1 MKTKCLLFG
10 LIIVLF
16 MNYSCKEKYEYKFR
30 NPDLPIDERVSD
42 LVSHLTLEEKISQM
56 MNIAPTIDR
65 LGIPAYNWW
74 NECLHGVARSPYP
87 VTSFPQSI
95 GMAATWDTEAVQQ
108 MADYASTEGR
118 AIYHD
123 SSRKGKTGAF
133 LGLTYWSP
141 NINIFRDPR
150 WGRGQET
157 YGEDPYLT
165 GAIGSAFVQGLQGSD
180 PKYLKASA
188 CAKHYAVHSGPEWN
202 RHTYNAEVSD
212 YDLWDT
218 YLPAFRDLIVDAK
231 VTGVMCAY
239 NAFFEQPCCASD
251 ALMTDIL
258 YNDWNFDGYVTS
270 DCGGIEDFHRTHK
283 THPDKPTAAADAVL
297 HGTDCECS
305 HNGTYQA
312 LIEAVD
318 LGLITEEQ
326 IDVSVKKL
334 FKIRFRLGMF
344 DPDDRVPYAS
354 TPITALEADAHKA
367 HALKMA
373 QESMVLLRN
382 HNNLLPLDKKN
393 IKKIAVIGPNADDK
407 SVLLANYY
415 GYPTKIT
422 TVLDGIKQKAG
433 NDIEVIYKKG
443 VNLTDNLVFTPESN
457 ENLFSYEGET
467 GFKADYFQ
475 NLNFEGTPGLSRI
488 EKRVDHQWGEGQG
501 VGNEVT
507 TKLMSAQWK
516 SVFTADKTGEICFS
530 IKADDWAELFIDG
543 EKQKSVSE
551 IYSYYPLK
559 VESGKQYNI
568 QVNYRQHHDNAE
580 ITIDL
585 GTLENT
591 NAKSIAADVKDAD
604 VIIYAGG
611 ISAKIEGEEMP
622 VVIEGFKRGDRTSID
637 LPAVQK
643 EMLKA
648 LHATGKPLV
657 FVLMTGSAIG
667 LEWES
672 QNIPAILNAWY
683 GGQAGGQAVADVI
696 FGDYNPAGRLPLT
709 FYKSVNDL
717 PDYEDYDMSN
727 RTYRYFKGTPV
738 YPFGY
743 GLSYTQFQYENLEVT
758 NMDNSQVKVT
768 AKLANVGQRD
778 GDEVVQ
784 LYLSN
789 QRDYPTPIRAL
800 KGFRRIHLK
809 AGESKIIEFILTGK
823 ELSQVDLSGKPV
835 PMTGEVLISLG
846 GGQPSD
852 ATLETRE
859 CVSYLFRYVET

>member
-1 MKTKCLLFG
+1 MKKISLLVG
-10 LIIVLF
+10 LIAVLF
-16 MNYSCKEKYEYKFR
+16 LSYSCSESKYEYKFQ
-30 NPDLPIDERVSD
+30 NPDLSIDKRVAD
-42 LVSHLTLEEKISQM
+42 LVSHLTLEEKIGQM
-56 MNIAPTIDR
+56 MNTAPAIER

-74 NECLHGVARSPYP
+74 NESLHGIARSPYP
-87 VTSFPQSI
+87 ATSFPQSI
-95 GMAATWDTEAVQQ
+95 GMAATWNTAAMQQ

-118 AIYHD
+118 AMHHD
-123 SSRKGKTGAF
+123 ALRKGKTGAF
-133 LGLTYWSP
+133 LGLTYWTP

-157 YGEDPYLT
+157 YGEDPFLT
-165 GAIGSAFVQGLQGSD
+165 GAIGAAFVRGLQGDD

-218 YLPAFRDLIVDAK
+218 YLPAFRELIVDAK

-239 NAFFEQPCCASD
+239 NAFFEQPCCGSD
-251 ALMTDIL
+251 VLMTNIL
-258 YNDWNFDGYVTS
+258 YKDWKFDGYVTS

-283 THPDKPTAAADAVL
+283 THPDKPSAAADAVL

-312 LIEAVD
+312 LIEAVE
-318 LGLITEEQ
+318 LGLITEKQ
-326 IDVSVKKL
+326 IDVSVKRL
-334 FKIRFRLGMF
+334 FKMRFRLGMF
-344 DPDDRVPYAS
+344 DPVDRVPYANI
-354 TPITALEADAHKA
+354 PITALEADAHKA

-382 HNNLLPLDKKN
+382 QDNLLPLNKQN
-393 IKKIAVIGPNADDK
+393 IKKIAVVGPNADDK

-415 GYPTKIT
+415 GYPSKIT
-422 TVLDGIKQKAG
+422 TVLDGIRQKAG

-443 VNLTDNLVFTPESN
+443 VNLTDNLVFTPENN
-457 ENLFSYEGET
+457 ESLFSYDGQT
-467 GFKADYFQ
+467 GFKADYYQ
-475 NLNFEGTPGLSRI
+475 NLSFEGTPGLSRI
-488 EKRVDHQWGEGQG
+488 EKRIDHQWGEGQDVDNG
-501 VGNEVT
+501 IT
-507 TKLMSAQWK
+507 TRLMSAQWK
-516 SVFTADKTGEICFS
+516 STYTADKTGEVCFA
-530 IKADDWAELFIDG
+530 IKVDDSAELLING

-551 IYSYYPLK
+551 IYAYYPLK
-559 VESGKQYNI
+559 VQKGKKYDI
-568 QVNYRQHHDNAE
+568 QINYRQHHDNAE
-580 ITIDL
+580 ITFDL
-585 GTLENT
+585 GNLERT
-591 NAKSIAADVKDAD
+591 NAKSIAAAVKDAD

-611 ISAKIEGEEMP
+611 ISARIEGEEMP

-637 LPAVQK
+637 MPAVQK
-643 EMLKA
+643 EMLQA
-648 LHATGKPLV
+648 LHETGKPVV
-657 FVLMTGSAIG
+657 FVLMTGGAMG

-709 FYKSVNDL
+709 FYRSVEDL

-727 RTYRYFKGTPV
+727 RTYRYFKGTPI

-743 GLSYTQFQYENLEVT
+743 GLSYTQFQYENLEIT
-758 NMDNSQVKVT
+758 PMKNSQVKVT
-768 AKLANVGQRD
+768 AKLTNSGQKD

-784 LYLSN
+784 LYLTN

-800 KGFRRIHLK
+800 KGFQRVNLK
-809 AGESKIIEFILTGK
+809 AGESKTIEFVLTEK
-823 ELSQVDLSGKPV
+823 ELSQVDLSGELT
-835 PMTGEVLISLG
+835 PMKGEVQFSLG
-846 GGQPSD
+846 GGQPCD
-852 ATLETRE
+852 ASLKAKGSIQKTISL
-859 CVSYLFRYVET
+859 